1 MKIQISEDFQES
13 RAIIKIIG
21 VGGAGGNA
29 VNRMVEGGL
38 RGAELMVANSDAQ
51 DLRRSKALTRIQI
64 GETLT
69 KGLGVGGDS
78 AKGRAAAL
86 ESETALRET
95 LAGTDMVFVTAGMG
109 GGTGTGGAPVVARIA
124 KEMGALTVGVV
135 TRPFHFE
142 GLLRANVAES
152 GIQELRKAV
161 DTLLVIPND
170 RLFDIVDVETPS
182 EEAFRKADDVLRM
195 AVQSISDVIT
205 TPGVLNVDL
214 ADLRAI
220 MKDAGEALIGYG
232 EASGSNRASRAAKA
246 AVTSPL
252 LENVVID
259 GAKGLIVNVTGRES
273 KLTLAEF
280 GEVMALIQGQ
290 VSPEAKVK
298 MGKAFDESLG
308 ETLRVT
314 VIATGFPQ
322 RRGNRSLLRSG
333 VRPGLL
339 AARYQSQAPGSV
351 PDRAAVATSR
361 EDLVKPA
368 FLRLKTRKL
377 RCP

>member
-1 MKIQISEDFQES
+1 M
-13 RAIIKIIG
+13 
-21 VGGAGGNA
+21 
-29 VNRMVEGGL
+29 
-38 RGAELMVANSDAQ
+38 
-51 DLRRSKALTRIQI
+51 
-64 GETLT
+64 
-69 KGLGVGGDS
+69 
-78 AKGRAAAL
+78 
-86 ESETALRET
+86 
-95 LAGTDMVFVTAGMG
+95 
-109 GGTGTGGAPVVARIA
+109 
-124 KEMGALTVGVV
+124 
-135 TRPFHFE
+135 
-142 GLLRANVAES
+142 
-152 GIQELRKAV
+152 

-170 RLFDIVDVETPS
+170 RLFDVVESGTPS
-182 EEAFRKADDVLRM
+182 EEAFRKADDILRM

-205 TPGVLNVDL
+205 TPGILNVDL

-220 MKDAGEALIGYG
+220 MKDAGEALIGMG

-273 KLTLAEF
+273 KMTLAEV

-298 MGKAFDESLG
+298 MGKAYDESLG
-308 ETLRVT
+308 EALRVT

-322 RRGNRSLLRSG
+322 RRGNRSLLRAG
-333 VRPGLL
+333 ARPGLL
-339 AARYQSQAPGSV
+339 AARYQSQVPGIQ
-351 PDRAAVATSR
+351 PDRAAVAASR

-368 FLRLKTRKL
+368 FMRLKTRKL